1 MNQNPLSPLQEKME
15 NVAPQQEDQDPNV
28 LALIQRKGQP
38 QRPEQSPEIKKA
50 KNDLRRIIKQVGIDP
65 QRVILAGQYA
75 ERALRDPAMYPIA
88 IQMAIK
94 ENLISE
100 KDVQPGGID
109 YKLLANGITAGILT
123 KELLDEG
130 AL

>member
-1 MNQNPLSPLQEKME
+1 MDQKPLSPLQEKTDF
-15 NVAPQQEDQDPNV
+15 VAPQQDDEV
-28 LALIQRKGQP
+28 MSLIQRKGQA
-38 QRPEQSPEIKKA
+38 QQPEQAPEIKKA
-50 KNDLRRIIKQVGIDP
+50 KNDLRRIIQQTGIDP

-75 ERALRDPAMYPIA
+75 ERALRDPSMYPIA

-100 KDVQPGGID
+100 SDIEPGGIN
-109 YKLLANGITAGILT
+109 YKLLAAGITAGKLT
-123 KELLDEG
+123 QELLDEG

>member
-15 NVAPQQEDQDPNV
+15 NAAPQKDEEV
-28 LALIQRKGQP
+28 MALIQRKAQP
-38 QRPEQSPEIKKA
+38 QRPEQTPEVTKA

-65 QRVILAGQYA
+65 QRIIIAGQYA
-75 ERALRDPAMYPIA
+75 ERALREPAMYPVA

-100 KDVQPGGID
+100 NDIEPGGIN
-109 YKLLANGITAGILT
+109 YKLLAAGITAGKLT
-123 KELLDEG
+123 QELLDEG